1 MQNKNKAGISPQFSF
16 RFGFQAQ
23 KKERKLEAD
32 GEAEGRRGRGL
43 GSNVGRLEE
52 ESWRRS
58 PAQHFHTKAPSGPA
72 GCPSVRPPGHTDAA
86 LRRREIS
93 RGSSSDKTAGWG
105 WGGGERRW
113 TEERGSW
120 WVPAESA
127 HSGWELLQE
136 GRASDWTP
144 ASVPLREADPFGHP
158 AGRRPDGGDVGW
170 TSPDA
175 DCGAAPVKMEGR
187 RALTAE
193 ESGRKEGPR

>member
-1 MQNKNKAGISPQFSF
+1 MQNKNKAGIFLQFSF

-23 KKERKLEAD
+23 KNERKLEAD

-52 ESWRRS
+52 ESWSRS

-86 LRRREIS
+86 LRDGRSAEAPARTE
-93 RGSSSDKTAGWG
+93 RLGGVG
-105 WGGGERRW
+105 VGGNGGGRKS
-113 TEERGSW
+113 RGSW

-144 ASVPLREADPFGHP
+144 ASVPLREADPFGP
-158 AGRRPDGGDVGW
+158 RQEDGRTEVMWVG
-170 TSPDA
+170 
-175 DCGAAPVKMEGR
+175 CLLR
-187 RALTAE
+187 RTVGLL
-193 ESGRKEGPR
+193 P